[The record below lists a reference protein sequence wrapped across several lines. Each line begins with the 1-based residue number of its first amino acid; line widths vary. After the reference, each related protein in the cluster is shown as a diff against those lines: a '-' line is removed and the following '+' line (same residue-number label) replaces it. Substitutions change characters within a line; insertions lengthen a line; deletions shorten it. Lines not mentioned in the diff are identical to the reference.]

1 LTPAAVKDNVNVP
14 YKELSMAKAFLAALA
29 ILAAPL
35 LPASAEPQAADL
47 TLTMTAD
54 KADYVL
60 GDDVQVEVTLTNASD
75 KNLEVSELTFEERSL
90 SFDISFEA
98 APGKSKQFTYAVLK
112 PDPHLV
118 DRIGPAKITLK
129 SKKSLSGVFR
139 IPILKTGALQVT
151 GVYKGG
157 GDKEVRSATA
167 ALKVAA
173 AADGGN
179 RLAAAVS
186 TSKGDFQ
193 IDLMPEEAP
202 NNVASFVTLARR
214 KFYDN
219 MNFHR
224 IIKGGWIQTG
234 CPYDLGFGNAGY
246 AVKSEAENQT
256 VVHEAGSVA
265 MAQNLKGGFTGSQF
279 FIDLKRQESHDK
291 KFTVI
296 GRVPES
302 RMEVVKQ
309 IGSVETDK
317 NTDRPLKED
326 VRVKE
331 IKIVVVK

>member
-1 LTPAAVKDNVNVP
+1 
-14 YKELSMAKAFLAALA
+14 MAKAFIAMLA
-29 ILAAPL
+29 ILSAPL
-35 LPASAEPQAADL
+35 MAATAEPQAADL
-47 TLTMTAD
+47 TLTMAAD

-60 GDDVQVEVTLTNASD
+60 GEDVQAEVTLTNASD
-75 KNLEVSELTFEERSL
+75 KNLDLNELTFEERSL
-90 SFDISFEA
+90 SFDVTFEA
-98 APGKSKQFTYAVLK
+98 APGKSKSFSYSIIK

-129 SKKSLSGVFR
+129 SKKSVSGIFR
-139 IPILKTGALQVT
+139 IPTLKTGALSVT
-151 GVYKGG
+151 AVYKGG
-157 GDKEVRSATA
+157 EKEVRSSTAT
-167 ALKVAA
+167 LKVTPG
-173 AADGGN
+173 ADGAT

-202 NNVASFVTLARR
+202 NNVASFVSLVKRG
-214 KFYDN
+214 FYNN

-224 IIKGGWIQTG
+224 IIKNGWIQTG

-302 RMEVVKQ
+302 KMEAVKQ
-309 IGSVETDK
+309 IGAVDTDK

-326 VRVKE
+326 IRLKE
-331 IKIVVVK
+331 IKIIGVK